1 MFFKFWK
8 KFFEI
13 KPFNEGFLP
22 EQDGHKVYFVEYG
35 NPNGKPV
42 IYFHGGPGG
51 GARARHAQNFDL
63 KKIRFI
69 SFDQRGCARSL
80 PNGEFKNNTAQ
91 KIVED
96 AKRLLDYVKVKEKV
110 VSAGS
115 SWGSTMALL
124 FAQTYPKAVEK
135 IAIASVFLANAED
148 MKWTYETSGLLYP
161 EFLEKIKAEVPP
173 KKNMLKYYASL
184 INSKKLVD
192 QVKAVSVFGAY
203 EDVLGSLNPK
213 MEIDEISADW
223 MTYNKIFI
231 NYVANDLTLEE
242 NQILKNLDKIKN
254 IKTLIVHNRLDLVCP
269 VKNAYEV
276 HKGLSKSKLIIIPDI
291 GHGGKLLKD
300 TFKKELGEFL

>member
-1 MFFKFWK
+1 MFCNFWK

-42 IYFHGGPGG
+42 ISFHGGPGG
-51 GARARHAQNFDL
+51 SARSSHAKNYDL

-69 SFDQRGCARSL
+69 SFDQRGGGRSL
-80 PNGEFKNNTAQ
+80 PSGEFKSNTAQ
-91 KIVED
+91 KTVED
-96 AKRLLDYVKVKEKV
+96 AKRLLEFLKVKGKV
-110 VSAGS
+110 VVAGG

-124 FAQTYPKAVEK
+124 FAQTYPKSVEK
-135 IAIASVFLANAED
+135 IAVASIFLANADD
-148 MKWTYETSGLLYP
+148 MKWTYETSGLIYP
-161 EFLEKIKAEVPP
+161 EFLEKIKAEVPH

-192 QVKAVSVFGAY
+192 QVKAVSIFGGY
-203 EDVLGSLNPK
+203 EGVLGSLSPK
-213 MEIDEISADW
+213 MEIDEISADQV
-223 MTYNKIFI
+223 TYNKIFI

-242 NQILKNLDKIKN
+242 NQILRDMDKLKN

-269 VKNAYEV
+269 VKNAYEI
-276 HKGLSKSKLIIIPDI
+276 HKALPKSKLVIVPEL

-300 TFKKELGEFL
+300 TFKKELGNFL